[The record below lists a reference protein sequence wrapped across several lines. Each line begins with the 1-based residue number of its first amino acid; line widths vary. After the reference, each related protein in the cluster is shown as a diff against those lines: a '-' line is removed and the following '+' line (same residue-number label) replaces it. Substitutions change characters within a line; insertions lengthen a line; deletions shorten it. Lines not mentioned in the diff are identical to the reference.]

1 MKHYF
6 SFYHLKKLSIWYGAV
21 FLLLA
26 ISFLAFYSAI
36 HLLPESTSSVL
47 DQHLNNLLSDH
58 KLLIFIGV
66 GFIAQMIDGSLGMA
80 YGVSSTSFLMATG
93 VSPQT
98 SKRSSARCRNFH
110 NWNIRTFT
118 FQNGKY

>member
-47 DQHLNNLLSDH
+47 DQHLNNLLSDQE
-58 KLLIFIGV
+58 IIDFYRS
-66 GFIAQMIDGSLGMA
+66 GFH
-80 YGVSSTSFLMATG
+80 SS
-93 VSPQT
+93 
-98 SKRSSARCRNFH
+98 ND
-110 NWNIRTFT
+110 
-118 FQNGKY
+118 